1 METKMSCCG
10 DIFGYAKVST
20 IVELSLSVIANTGLL
35 VGFIYDV
42 FICNFGLFAQ
52 LGIYNLIC
60 ISTNTI
66 LVILELKN
74 ICRKSIKKWNLV
86 MRIIWT
92 VAVGLIV
99 ILYLIQLISCT
110 NHSRDY
116 FGNYHHRRDYY
127 GNYHQSRDYYGNY
140 HQSRDYY
147 GNYHRSRDYY
157 GNYHRSRDYY
167 GNYHHSRDYY
177 GNYHH
182 SRDYYGNYHH
192 SRDACLI
199 WDRETYDH
207 SDLSLIF
214 SICLLIVGPMFLYG
228 IFKSFLLFKLLKS
241 QSDLPQQLGLPLTR
255 LSQFYGPNSTLT
267 LT

>member
-1 METKMSCCG
+1 MERKKVSCCG

-20 IVELSLSVIANTGLL
+20 IVELSLSVIVNIGLL
-35 VGFIYDV
+35 IGFFYDV
-42 FICNFGLFAQ
+42 YIYNFGLIVQ
-52 LGIYNLIC
+52 LVIYNLIC

-110 NHSRDY
+110 NHGRDY
-116 FGNYHHRRDYY
+116 GGQYHYIREYGGNNFNNHHSREY
-127 GNYHQSRDYYGNY
+127 GGNFNYRHSTGHGGNF
-140 HQSRDYY
+140 
-147 GNYHRSRDYY
+147 
-157 GNYHRSRDYY
+157 
-167 GNYHHSRDYY
+167 NYHHSREY
-177 GNYHH
+177 GGNF
-182 SRDYYGNYHH
+182 NYHH

-199 WDRETYDH
+199 WDRETFDH
-207 SDLSLIF
+207 ADLSWIF

-228 IFKSFLLFKLLKS
+228 IFKSFLLHKVLKS
-241 QSDLPQQLGLPLTR
+241 QFYLPQQLGLPLTR
-255 LSQFYGPNSTLT
+255 LSQFYGPNSTIT

>member
-1 METKMSCCG
+1 METKVSCCG

-35 VGFIYDV
+35 VGFIYNLFV
-42 FICNFGLFAQ
+42 YNFGLIVQ
-52 LGIYNLIC
+52 LEIYNLIS

-116 FGNYHHRRDYY
+116 Y
-127 GNYHQSRDYYGNY
+127 GNYHLSRDYYGNY
-140 HQSRDYY
+140 HHSR
-147 GNYHRSRDYY
+147 N
-157 GNYHRSRDYY
+157 YY

-192 SRDACLI
+192 SCLI
-199 WDRETYDH
+199 WDRETYDR

-228 IFKSFLLFKLLKS
+228 IFKSFQLHKVLKS
-241 QSDLPQQLGLPLTR
+241 QSYLPQQLGLPSTR
-255 LSQFYGPNSTLT
+255 LSQFYGPNSTIT